1 MFRIP
6 STHATLDRFRK
17 DDANSKTTRMSS
29 FGANCRQL
37 LVCDVVLDDFTTW
50 KFALSQI
57 YAWNRLCHRFMKYV
71 TDLRNVTDL
80 CFFWKQYESKMLV
93 MLLWVYIHTG
103 QAWKI
108 CLTRWESN
116 LRLHYT
122 NTSTLRVRV
131 HYEYITPTQKNHVR
145 GHYEYITTRVH
156 YEYITP
162 TQKNHEYESMHHNY
176 HPILFP
182 MMYCLMILVKYFFID
197 KVVFLVLH

>member
-131 HYEYITPTQKNHVR
+131 HYEYITPTQKNH
-145 GHYEYITTRVH
+145 
-156 YEYITP
+156 
-162 TQKNHEYESMHHNY
+162 EYESMHHNY